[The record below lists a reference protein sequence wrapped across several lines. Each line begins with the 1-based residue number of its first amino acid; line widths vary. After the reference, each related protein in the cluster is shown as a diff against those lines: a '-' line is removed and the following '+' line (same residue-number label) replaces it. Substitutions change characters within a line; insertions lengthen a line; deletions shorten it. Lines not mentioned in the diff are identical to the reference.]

1 MDKKIDLKKTVF
13 ELSQLHP
20 EFLETMKELGFHDIT
35 NPAMLK
41 TAGRFMTVPKG
52 VRMKG
57 IPLEK
62 IKEAFERKGFEVIE

>member
-52 VRMKG
+52 ARMKG
-57 IPLEK
+57 VPLEK

>member
-52 VRMKG
+52 ARMKG
-57 IPLEK
+57 SPLEK

>member
-52 VRMKG
+52 ARMKG

>member
-1 MDKKIDLKKTVF
+1 
-13 ELSQLHP
+13 
-20 EFLETMKELGFHDIT
+20 
-35 NPAMLK
+35 MLK

-52 VRMKG
+52 ARMKG

>member
-52 VRMKG
+52 ARMKG

-62 IKEAFERKGFEVIE
+62 FKEAFERKGFEVIE

>member
-52 VRMKG
+52 ARMKG

-62 IKEAFERKGFEVIE
+62 IQAAFERKGFEVIE

>member
-20 EFLETMKELGFHDIT
+20 EFLETMKELGFHDIS

-52 VRMKG
+52 ARMKG

>member
-52 VRMKG
+52 ARLKG